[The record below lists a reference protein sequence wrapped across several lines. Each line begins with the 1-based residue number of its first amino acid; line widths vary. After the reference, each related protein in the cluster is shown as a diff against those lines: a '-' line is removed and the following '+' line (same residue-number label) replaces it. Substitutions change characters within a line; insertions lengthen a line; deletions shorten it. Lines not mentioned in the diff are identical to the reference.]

1 MTILAAWRD
10 GAGRVNRAPLL
21 LASVWLMTVAIS
33 MPLALVLRGMIAQHL
48 GSSMEAERAISGVNY
63 DWMQEFADQASGVG
77 VTFKPTVIGFGAVL
91 DNLNAFLDDVSRPLV
106 IASAASAYVALW
118 LFVAGGILDRYARDR
133 ATRAY
138 RILCGVRRVL
148 LAVPSA
154 RYRAVVHVRRIVR
167 RRPRVPVRSHLPAR
181 DA

>member
-21 LASVWLMTVAIS
+21 LASVWLMTVAIG

-48 GSSMEAERAISGVNY
+48 GSSMEAERASAGVNY

-118 LFVAGGILDRYARDR
+118 LFVAGGIWT
-133 ATRAY
+133 ATR
-138 RILCGVRRVL
+138 G
-148 LAVPSA
+148 
-154 RYRAVVHVRRIVR
+154 IVR
-167 RRPRVPVRSHLPAR
+167 PGRTDSLRRPACSSGGSFGSVSCSGSRTPHCSEASTGSCSIASTRA
-181 DA
+181 